1 MNASTIADAGEQ
13 LAALFSPQGGSGHS
27 VGFGTVKSVSGAT
40 LAVAISGTSL
50 SGLPM
55 TTACSAAKAGDRC
68 IVETIGPQAIVT
80 GLIAK

>member
-1 MNASTIADAGEQ
+1 LNANTIADAGEQ

-27 VGFGTVKSVSGAT
+27 MGFGTVKAVSGSTLAVSMSGAT
-40 LAVAISGTSL
+40 LT
-50 SGLPM
+50 GLPM
-55 TTACSAAKAGDRC
+55 TTACSTAKVGDRC

>member
-1 MNASTIADAGEQ
+1 M
-13 LAALFSPQGGSGHS
+13 
-27 VGFGTVKSVSGAT
+27 GFGTVKAVSGPT
-40 LAVAISGTSL
+40 LTVSMSGTTL
-50 SGLPM
+50 TGLPM

>member
-1 MNASTIADAGEQ
+1 MNANTIADAGEQ

-27 VGFGTVKSVSGAT
+27 MGFGTVKAVSGSSLAVSMSGAT
-40 LAVAISGTSL
+40 LT
-50 SGLPM
+50 GLPM
-55 TTACSAAKAGDRC
+55 TTACSTAKVGDRC

>member
-1 MNASTIADAGEQ
+1 MNANAIADAGEQ
-13 LAALFSPQGGSGHS
+13 LAALFSRPGGS
-27 VGFGTVKSVSGAT
+27 VGLGTVRSVSGVTAT
-40 LAVAISGTSL
+40 VAISGATL

>member
-1 MNASTIADAGEQ
+1 M
-13 LAALFSPQGGSGHS
+13 SGATL
-27 VGFGTVKSVSGAT
+27 TVAISGAT
-40 LAVAISGTSL
+40 LA
-50 SGLPM
+50 GLPM

>member
-40 LAVAISGTSL
+40 LAV
-50 SGLPM
+50 LPM

>member
-27 VGFGTVKSVSGAT
+27 VGFGTVKSVSGTT
-40 LAVAISGTSL
+40 LA
-50 SGLPM
+50 GLPM

>member
-40 LAVAISGTSL
+40 LAVALSGTL

-55 TTACSAAKAGDRC
+55 TTACSAAKSGDRC

>member
-27 VGFGTVKSVSGAT
+27 VGFGTVI
-40 LAVAISGTSL
+40 AISGTTL

>member
-1 MNASTIADAGEQ
+1 MNANAIADAGEQ

-27 VGFGTVKSVSGAT
+27 MGFGTVKAVSGPTLTVSMSGAT
-40 LAVAISGTSL
+40 LT
-50 SGLPM
+50 GLPM
-55 TTACSAAKAGDRC
+55 TTACYAAKAGDRC

>member
-40 LAVAISGTSL
+40 LA
-50 SGLPM
+50 GLPM